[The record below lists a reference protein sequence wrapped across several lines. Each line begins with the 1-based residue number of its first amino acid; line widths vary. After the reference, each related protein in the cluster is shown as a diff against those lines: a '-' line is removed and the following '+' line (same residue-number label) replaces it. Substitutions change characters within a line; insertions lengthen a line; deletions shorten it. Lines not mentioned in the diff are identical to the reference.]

1 MNSLP
6 SAFDGSLELY
16 FNVVREGVAVHSHYD
31 LLKWLQ
37 GDVQHYLPHKITPLA
52 RQREVVFPPTDLT
65 QSRKKYGLSMRETE
79 ILDWVRLGKT
89 NPEIATILE
98 ISVCTVKNHLQAIFR
113 KLDVYN
119 RVQAIAKIGSAP
131 VIAHPVPSLSP
142 AAAPLR
148 ACPVNIPPVC
158 RAIKQLF

>member
-52 RQREVVFPPTDLT
+52 RQREVVFPPADLP

-89 NPEIATILE
+89 NPEIAIILE

-113 KLDVYN
+113 KLDVITGCKPLPRLAQHRSSRIRYL
-119 RVQAIAKIGSAP
+119 RFHLP
-131 VIAHPVPSLSP
+131 PPHCAHVRS
-142 AAAPLR
+142 
-148 ACPVNIPPVC
+148 
-158 RAIKQLF
+158 IKQLF